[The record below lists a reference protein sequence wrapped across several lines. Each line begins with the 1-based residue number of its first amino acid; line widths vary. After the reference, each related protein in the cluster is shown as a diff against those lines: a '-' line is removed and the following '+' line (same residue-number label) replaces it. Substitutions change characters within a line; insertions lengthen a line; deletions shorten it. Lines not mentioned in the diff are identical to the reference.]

1 MKITKAII
9 PVAGLGTRFLP
20 ATKAQPK
27 EMLPLLDKPVIQ
39 NIIEEAVASGIK
51 QIFLITSHTKRAIE
65 DHFDFNFELEAR
77 LKQAKKKKAL
87 KIVQQIHRMADIV
100 VIRQQKPRG
109 CADAILCAQEFIK
122 NEPCA
127 VLFGDDVIDS
137 KKPCLKQLID
147 VFEKYGDPVLAVK
160 RVPKKEIKHFG
171 SVKGIKVEQK
181 VYQIKKIVEKP
192 KPEKAPST
200 LGVVG
205 RYIITPEMVKCMKSI
220 PYKKGKE
227 VGMTDAF
234 NIFMKTKPAYACE
247 FDGDWYTFGSKQ
259 GFLQANIAFALKDP
273 ELKKDLKKFLKN
285 LEIK

>member
-39 NIIEEAVASGIK
+39 NIVEEVVASGIK
-51 QIFLITSHTKRAIE
+51 QIFLITSHTKRAVE
-65 DHFDFNFELEAR
+65 NHFDFNFELETR
-77 LKQAKKKKAL
+77 LKQAGKKKAL
-87 KIVQQIHRMADIV
+87 ETVRRIHKMADFI
-100 VIRQQKPRG
+100 VIRQQQQRG
-109 CADAILCAQEFIK
+109 TADAILCAQEFIK

-127 VLFGDDVIDS
+127 VLFGDDIVDS

-160 RVPKKEIKHFG
+160 RVPKKEIRHFG
-171 SVKGIKVEQK
+171 SIKAVKLEQK
-181 VYQIKKIVEKP
+181 IYQVKKIVEKP
-192 KPEKAPST
+192 KPGKAPSN

-205 RYIITPEMVKCMKSI
+205 RYIITPELVKCMKSI

-227 VGMTDAF
+227 AGISDAF
-234 NIFMKTKPAYACE
+234 NLFLKTKPAYACE
-247 FDGDWYTFGSKQ
+247 FDGDWYTFGGKQ
-259 GFLQANIAFALKDP
+259 GFLQANIAFALKDK
-273 ELKKDLKKFLKN
+273 EMRKDLKKFLKN
-285 LEIK
+285 IK